1 MSENRRINIA
11 IDGLSGCGKSSTAK
25 AVAAKLGY
33 TFIDSGAMYR
43 SVTLYFI
50 QHKID
55 LTNQSEVEE
64 ALSRIKIEFQFNKEL
79 AKSETFL
86 NQQNVEEEIRKL
98 YVAERVSEVAAI
110 KSVRLAMVTQQQEMG
125 KQKGV
130 VMDGRDIGSVVFP
143 DAELKVFM
151 TATTQVRAERRKA
164 ELEAKGEQVSLE
176 EIMKNL
182 EERDRIDSTRAES
195 PLIKVDDAV
204 EIDTSNLVFEE
215 QVEKVLNL
223 ATEKISA

>member
-1 MSENRRINIA
+1 MKINIA

-25 AVAAKLGY
+25 AVAKKLGY
-33 TFIDSGAMYR
+33 TFIDTGAMYR

-50 QHKID
+50 Q
-55 LTNQSEVEE
+55 NEVDVNDAEAVAH
-64 ALSRIKIEFQFNKEL
+64 ALSQIKIEFIFNKEL
-79 AKSETFL
+79 QKAETYL

-110 KSVRLAMVTQQQEMG
+110 KAVRVDMVRQQQEMG
-125 KQKGV
+125 KAKGV

-151 TATTQVRAERRKA
+151 TASTEVRAQRRMA
-164 ELEAKGEQVSLE
+164 ELEAKGEKVVLD

-195 PLIKVDDAV
+195 PLIKVEDAI
-204 EIDTSNLVFEE
+204 EIDTSNMQFEQ

-223 ATEKISA
+223 ATEKIGE